1 MSVELHT
8 LDELRQRVAELG
20 REAFSAEYPGVFLI
34 ALGFLAVEQIR
45 GAHRRRGG
53 SGGAAGHGATATVT
67 FADQRRHDA
76 QQQHPLA
83 GFAFLL
89 RTDPTG
95 PGLRLGRSQRCDLT
109 IPDASVSELHGLIEI
124 HATIAGTEVAV
135 IDTNST
141 NGTSVNLERVEPGER
156 RILAD
161 EDIVSLGRYSFQL
174 LRGATLYEEL
184 ALLNVLA
191 TPS

>member
-1 MSVELHT
+1 MTVELHT
-8 LDELRQRVAELG
+8 LDELRQRVAELA
-20 REAFSAEYPGVFLI
+20 REGFLAEYPGVFLV

-45 GAHRRRGG
+45 SVSRRTAQGQ
-53 SGGAAGHGATATVT
+53 AAGHGATAAVT
-67 FADQRRHDA
+67 FAGQRRHDA

-89 RTDPTG
+89 RSDPTG
-95 PGLRLGRSQRCDLT
+95 PGLRLGRGQRCDIT

-124 HATIAGTEVAV
+124 HAALTGSEIAL
-135 IDTNST
+135 IDANSK
-141 NGTSVNLERVEPGER
+141 NGTTVNLERVEPGER

-174 LRGATLYEEL
+174 LRGATLYDEL

-191 TPS
+191 VT

>member
-1 MSVELHT
+1 MAVDLHT
-8 LDELRQRVAELG
+8 LEELRRRVAELG
-20 REAFSAEYPGVFLI
+20 REAFVAEYPGVFLV

-45 GAHRRRGG
+45 GARRQAPGG
-53 SGGAAGHGATATVT
+53 GKAAGHGETAAVT
-67 FADQRRHDA
+67 FAVQRRHDA

-83 GFAFLL
+83 GLAFLL

-95 PGLRLGRSQRCDLT
+95 PGLRLGRSQRCDIT
-109 IPDASVSELHGLIEI
+109 IPDASVSDLHGLIEI
-124 HATIAGTEVAV
+124 HATLSGPQVAV

-156 RILAD
+156 RVLVD

-174 LRGATLYEEL
+174 LRGSTLYEEM
-184 ALLNVLA
+184 ALLNVLGSA
-191 TPS
+191 